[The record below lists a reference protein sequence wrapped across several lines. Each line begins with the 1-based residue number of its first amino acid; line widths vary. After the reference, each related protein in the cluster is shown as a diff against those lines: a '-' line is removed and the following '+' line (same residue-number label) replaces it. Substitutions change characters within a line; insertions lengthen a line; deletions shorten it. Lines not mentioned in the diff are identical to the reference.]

1 MTSVASNREL
11 TNISN
16 MDSQSGSGRETTKRP
31 INMMVGRRTGVQMKQ
46 NVKQNAQGF
55 DDIDDFWGDDDVET
69 KPTSRTFIAPKPIS
83 PQTTT
88 PGFSGNSMQSPPPVA
103 SPSPFFTPGSDVSSV
118 GGRMTSPAVDS
129 PSNTYVEDDSIPPME
144 NDYDDTMMSSEEE
157 EPLTPEPTPKP
168 VKRRKKKKKNKNKTN
183 KKRVSKKAQKIMQKK
198 RKRVL
203 ETPIPSKGRPDPIPN
218 MTAEKE
224 LAIAKGL
231 RRSKRQRWKP
241 LAYWKNERIGF
252 EVLPGQTEPTVIGA
266 IRDGCPTPLLKKSD
280 RTPQA
285 KTPHYLKKKGRKKKK
300 RRKKV
305 QSDSDSEDEIQ
316 ESPVKLP
323 RGFEVNEGMY
333 VNFKVENPQTSKME
347 VKKMQAVG
355 RGASCAFRNLP
366 TTGDIEP
373 QACGALDNDRVVSG
387 ILRLQPGASKDL
399 EGVHKC
405 TQVFY
410 VTKAQDESLEFQVG
424 RKSLSGNLPFLLS
437 KGDHF
442 YVQPH
447 NSYSM
452 YNHSRSKMAEVHF
465 LVVKPSGDF
474 E

>member
-1 MTSVASNREL
+1 
-11 TNISN
+11 
-16 MDSQSGSGRETTKRP
+16 
-31 INMMVGRRTGVQMKQ
+31 MMVGRRTGVQMKQ

-168 VKRRKKKKKNKNKTN
+168 VKRRKKKKKKNKTN

-266 IRDGCPTPLLKKSD
+266 IRDGCPTPLLKK
-280 RTPQA
+280 
-285 KTPHYLKKKGRKKKK
+285 
-300 RRKKV
+300 
-305 QSDSDSEDEIQ
+305 
-316 ESPVKLP
+316 
-323 RGFEVNEGMY
+323 Y
-333 VNFKVENPQTSKME
+333 VFFV
-347 VKKMQAVG
+347 
-355 RGASCAFRNLP
+355 
-366 TTGDIEP
+366 
-373 QACGALDNDRVVSG
+373 
-387 ILRLQPGASKDL
+387 
-399 EGVHKC
+399 
-405 TQVFY
+405 
-410 VTKAQDESLEFQVG
+410 
-424 RKSLSGNLPFLLS
+424 LLT
-437 KGDHF
+437 
-442 YVQPH
+442 
-447 NSYSM
+447 
-452 YNHSRSKMAEVHF
+452 
-465 LVVKPSGDF
+465 LV
-474 E
+474 